1 MNQAWRLQELE
12 RRLNN
17 LLMVGT
23 ILEVDH
29 AARKLR
35 VENGGIRTDW
45 LNWPTEMG
53 RNYRRWRPL
62 RAGQQVVLSSPSGDP
77 AQAVITGMLYS
88 SALPSPSDNPD
99 LDLVEFEDGTRF
111 HYDSADHVIKIH
123 CVGDIVVENAKSIT
137 VNTGTTLDITAGGDA
152 TLKAPTVT
160 VDSPKSTF
168 TGAVIIKGP
177 LTYQGGMTGSGGSGA
192 AATISGSVRVT
203 DGDMTADDISLKHH
217 PHDGD
222 SGGETSPPKPS

>member
-1 MNQAWRLQELE
+1 MNQAWRLRDLE

-35 VENGGIRTDW
+35 VEIGEIRTAW

-62 RAGQQVVLSSPSGDP
+62 RVGQQVVLSSPSGDP

-88 SALPSPSDNPD
+88 SALPRPSDNPD

-111 HYDSADHVIKIH
+111 QYDSAAHVIKIH
-123 CVGDIVVENAKSIT
+123 CVGDIVVENANSIT

-160 VDSPKSTF
+160 VDSPQSTF
-168 TGAVIIKGP
+168 TGAVTIQGP
-177 LTYQGGMTGSGGSGA
+177 LTYKGGMTGSGGSGA
-192 AATISGSVRVT
+192 AATISGKVDVSDDVIAGGVSLVNHT
-203 DGDMTADDISLKHH
+203 HTGDDGGS
-217 PHDGD
+217 
-222 SGGETSPPKPS
+222 TSPPK